1 MPYKEDI
8 LEKEG
13 EAVEGTVEIWKHEL
27 PETNRDVSGKMILK
41 EEKFN
46 QYDGEIIRLAEIDGW
61 EEEVIKGLKDKK
73 ESNNFWV
80 MFSSTEAEA
89 AFNGGDGMVMTSGF
103 KPFYINARYDNA
115 WSRMCEQFPEDI
127 KRSVELTD
135 GQFDRED
142 RQMSEEEKESFSRLA
157 LYLNEQEKISAAFLW
172 Q

>member
-1 MPYKEDI
+1 
-8 LEKEG
+8 
-13 EAVEGTVEIWKHEL
+13 
-27 PETNRDVSGKMILK
+27 
-41 EEKFN
+41 
-46 QYDGEIIRLAEIDGW
+46 
-61 EEEVIKGLKDKK
+61 
-73 ESNNFWV
+73 